1 MIRCFQAA
9 LNSTPSV
16 AACGVYGSQDSK
28 LWALSQIE
36 SLHLWEWAAAV
47 DEEVPGEHPPSYLNA
62 SFMQYQGACTA
73 MFGMVD
79 GSHHPSHLINSCL
92 SVVYPQTCLSHRV
105 RVQVAESYN
114 PCATVPH
121 VM

>member
-1 MIRCFQAA
+1 MQAA

-16 AACGVYGSQDSK
+16 ASCGVYGSQDSK

-47 DEEVPGEHPPSYLNA
+47 DEEVPGEHPPSYLNE
-62 SFMQYQGACTA
+62 FLCTIKVPA
-73 MFGMVD
+73 LQWLCW
-79 GSHHPSHLINSCL
+79 STAHHPLHLIKSCL
-92 SVVYPQTCLSHRV
+92 SVVYPQACLAHRV
-105 RVQVAESYN
+105 RLQVAEIDN
-114 PCATVPH
+114 PCAIDPH